1 MMTVLLL
8 LLVLFV
14 SSAAAFSP
22 SPLYNII
29 NPHPL
34 SLNRHPQ
41 LVYQSTTD
49 SDTDDDKIC
58 TSEASS
64 INIALISSKAI
75 NDNVELKSSLNEHP
89 FCKMTGIGLSISEVR
104 VEDTL
109 LFHKD
114 DIPCLQQVDIAIFD
128 STSAVKCYLASLDN
142 YLKIPNDIED
152 DERRKLPNKLN
163 LEGRVDSVMAACPN
177 TEIAKEALNS
187 GRWMNNHIY
196 YPKDSAQTVE
206 LKTEPLDS
214 LKEED
219 TDEEEN
225 VDMQLCVDS
234 VIQAAGDVFERSF
247 WGGGW

>member
-1 MMTVLLL
+1 MMMVLLL

-14 SSAAAFSP
+14 SSTAFSP
-22 SPLYNII
+22 SPLYNIV
-29 NPHPL
+29 NPQLLH
-34 SLNRHPQ
+34 RHPQ

-49 SDTDDDKIC
+49 SDSDDDTIC
-58 TSEASS
+58 TSAAAST
-64 INIALISSKAI
+64 INIALISNTKAI

-219 TDEEEN
+219 TDEEET
-225 VDMQLCVDS
+225 VDIQLCVDS
-234 VIQAAGDVFERSF
+234 VIQAAGDVLERSF
-247 WGGGW
+247 WGPGGW

>member
-1 MMTVLLL
+1 MMMVLLL

-14 SSAAAFSP
+14 SSTAFSP
-22 SPLYNII
+22 SPLYNIV
-29 NPHPL
+29 
-34 SLNRHPQ
+34 SRHPQ

-196 YPKDSAQTVE
+196 YPKDSTQTVE

-219 TDEEEN
+219 TDEEET
-225 VDMQLCVDS
+225 VDIQLCVDS
-234 VIQAAGDVFERSF
+234 VIQAAGDVLERSF
-247 WGGGW
+247 WGPGGW